1 MIVAKFLRR
10 TDPHSPDGIEQALRD
25 IENIL
30 PAEDQTGDAQAV
42 TNAILKKLDIFR
54 DRPKKMKMMRA
65 LAHLEAPWV
74 PSVLLEL
81 LGDGI
86 EEVRDMAVRELSRRD
101 DWPRAA
107 LYERLDRPPWYAKS
121 ACLRILAERK
131 DKESVPHIKR
141 LIDDP
146 NVDVKRAV
154 ALALG
159 AIGGPEARALLVRL
173 ARDKSYYVRTA
184 AEEMLDRLCDFK
196 FS

>member
-1 MIVAKFLRR
+1 MIVAKYLRR
-10 TDPHSPDGIEQALRD
+10 TEPHSPDGVEQALRD
-25 IENIL
+25 IESIL

-54 DRPKKMKMMRA
+54 DRPKKMKTMRA
-65 LAHLEAPWV
+65 LAHLDAPWV
-74 PSVLLEL
+74 PSVFLEL

-86 EEVRDMAVRELSRRD
+86 EEVRDLAVRELSRRD
-101 DWPRAA
+101 DWPPAA

-121 ACLRILAERK
+121 ACLRVLAERK
-131 DKESVPHIKR
+131 DRESVPHIKR

-146 NVDVKRAV
+146 NIDVRRAA

-159 AIGGPEARALLVRL
+159 AIGGPESRPLLVRL
-173 ARDKSYYVRTA
+173 TRDKSYYVRTA